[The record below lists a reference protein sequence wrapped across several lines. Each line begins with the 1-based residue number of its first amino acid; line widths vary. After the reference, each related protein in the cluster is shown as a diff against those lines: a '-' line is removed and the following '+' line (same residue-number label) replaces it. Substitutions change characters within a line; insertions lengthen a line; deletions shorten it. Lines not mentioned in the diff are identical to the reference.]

1 MHNFL
6 KNFLDTIVFLPNL
19 FFKLHEPTKTNY
31 TKPTLTPPKKP
42 KEDLHKL
49 IYIYIYI
56 YLLGL
61 EITYLIRRLS
71 LILLLHDMS
80 IYYIL

>member
-31 TKPTLTPPKKP
+31 TKPTLTPPN
-42 KEDLHKL
+42 
-49 IYIYIYI
+49 
-56 YLLGL
+56 
-61 EITYLIRRLS
+61 
-71 LILLLHDMS
+71 
-80 IYYIL
+80 